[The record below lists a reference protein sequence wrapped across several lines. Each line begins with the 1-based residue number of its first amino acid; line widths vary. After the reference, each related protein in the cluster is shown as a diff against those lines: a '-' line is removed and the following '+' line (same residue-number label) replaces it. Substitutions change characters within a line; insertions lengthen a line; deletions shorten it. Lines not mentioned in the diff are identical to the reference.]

1 MEEWRTI
8 ISEAVEAAG
17 QNLALETL
25 QIYLSDDNIKEIEK
39 LQLSPGPI
47 ALWETLEKG
56 ISILNCLLR
65 TPTEI
70 AELQH
75 EELCNSNHGAHKPS
89 LNCVCSAKR
98 TLATQLV
105 PIMPYRLILHPMGHF
120 YMHCLGRIAAI
131 SKASGHC
138 AKQWL
143 S

>member
-39 LQLSPGPI
+39 LKLSPGPI

-70 AELQH
+70 AEPQH
-75 EELCNSNHGAHKPS
+75 EELCE
-89 LNCVCSAKR
+89 
-98 TLATQLV
+98 
-105 PIMPYRLILHPMGHF
+105 F
-120 YMHCLGRIAAI
+120 
-131 SKASGHC
+131 
-138 AKQWL
+138 
-143 S
+143 